1 MSTDIQRALVEK
13 KAEAEQMFEII
24 SDIREGTNISN
35 AQTKAAM
42 LRSAF
47 VLLLYNMVEST
58 ALIVFERIH
67 ERVATAPYDLL
78 RSEMRKIWV
87 NYFFSHHGAPD
98 HHLHLE
104 GTLGQTLRFPLL
116 EDYSKKIKL
125 FSGNL
130 DGRKLNELLGKY
142 GIGVI
147 TTPGRE
153 KLVLVKN
160 RRNSVAHGEDM
171 FKEACRDLSD
181 NDLAG
186 LRDATFSAL
195 DEMVANVET
204 FLAERR
210 YLAGAQTKD
219 VVAPA

>member
-13 KAEAEQMFEII
+13 KVEAEQMFEII

-58 ALIVFERIH
+58 ALMVFERIH

-78 RSEMRKIWV
+78 RGEMRKIWV
-87 NYFFSHHGAPD
+87 NYFFSHHGAPE

-104 GTLGQTLRFPLL
+104 GTLSQTLRFPLL
-116 EDYSKKIKL
+116 EDYNKKIKL

-130 DGRKLNELLGKY
+130 DGRKLNALLSKY
-142 GIGVI
+142 GIGAI
-147 TTPGRE
+147 TEPGRE
-153 KLVLVKN
+153 KLVSIKN

-181 NDLAG
+181 NDLVS
-186 LRDATFSAL
+186 LRDATFAVL

-210 YLAGAQTKD
+210 YLVITQTENYE
-219 VVAPA
+219 AAA